1 MKRAIAPANLGKSK
15 NKRIWVIVADGG
27 HARIL
32 ESETAHAGVSVRL
45 DLSSDARLTGG
56 KLAAG
61 RLPRGQ
67 ESVGSARHGIEPR
80 VSLKQ
85 HEKDLFV
92 ARLADYLK
100 GGRSRFDQLVV
111 VAPTR
116 INAALRDA
124 LPEAVAAKIVMT
136 RNSDMTWMSVPEIL
150 GRLGPLGT
158 QIQKSR
164 AGS

>member
-1 MKRAIAPANLGKSK
+1 MKSTTPAKSGRGKD
-15 NKRIWVIVADGG
+15 KRVWVIVADGG

-32 ESETAHAGVSVRL
+32 ESHTSHAGVSVRL
-45 DLSSDARLTGG
+45 DVDSDARLTGG

-67 ESVGSARHGIEPR
+67 ESANSARHGIEPR

-111 VAPTR
+111 VAPAK
-116 INAALRDA
+116 IANALKGA
-124 LPEAVAAKIVMT
+124 LPAAVTDRIVMT
-136 RNSDMTWMSVPEIL
+136 RHSDMTWMSVAEVL
-150 GRLGPLGT
+150 KRLGPLGT

-164 AGS
+164 EGQ